1 MTESC
6 RQAVEAILARRTNPE
21 SPGKSFNYESR
32 EITAKEAERKES
44 ILSQAS
50 VTAGEYRVAGK

>member
-44 ILSQAS
+44 NMAS
-50 VTAGEYRVAGK
+50 KGSEEGL